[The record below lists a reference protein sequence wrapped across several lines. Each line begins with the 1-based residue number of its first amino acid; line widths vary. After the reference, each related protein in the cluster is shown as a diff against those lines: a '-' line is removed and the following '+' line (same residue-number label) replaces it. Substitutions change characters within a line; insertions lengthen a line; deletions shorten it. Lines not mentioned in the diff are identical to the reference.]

1 MRYSINTIL
10 SVGYILFIGISS
22 AVLFV
27 ISLAIFLTTVWFDK
41 RRVILNLFAS
51 FWACLYIWLMPLWS
65 VTISGRHK
73 MDFHKGYV
81 LVSNHQSQ
89 LDILVLYRLFFPFRW
104 VSKAEVFNLPF
115 IGWNMVLNGYIKLK
129 RGNKESVEKMMQD
142 CRNLLADNISVFFFP
157 EGTRSKTGVLRP
169 FKPGA
174 FILAK
179 EMKKSI
185 LPVVINH
192 TRDALPKHSLR
203 FQGRHQMAVTVLDEI
218 PFSEF
223 ENEADEDLAERVRS
237 LIGSHVPE
245 HQARPV

>member
-1 MRYSINTIL
+1 MSYSVNLFL
-10 SVGYILFIGISS
+10 SFCYILFIGISS
-22 AVLFV
+22 AVLFC
-27 ISLAIFLTTVWFDK
+27 ISLVIWLTTVWCDK
-41 RRVILNLFAS
+41 RKVILNLFAS

-65 VTISGRHK
+65 VTISGRDK

-104 VSKAEVFNLPF
+104 VSKAEVFRLPF

-142 CRNLLADNISVFFFP
+142 CRNLLANNISVFFFP
-157 EGTRSKTGVLRP
+157 EGTRSKTGVLSP

-179 EMKKSI
+179 EMKISI
-185 LPVVINH
+185 LPVAINH
-192 TRDALPKHSLR
+192 TKDALPKHSLR
-203 FQGRHQMAVTVLDEI
+203 FRGRHRMSVTVLDEI

-223 ENEADEDLAERVRS
+223 ENEEIEDLAERVRC
-237 LIGSHVPE
+237 LIGSHVAE
-245 HQARPV
+245 HQAGQI